1 MENIINDL
9 SQILF
14 YAMTD
19 VQSLIKD
26 YGEPYSRMLGINLR
40 KGDPEY
46 VKWLLASILYAK
58 PIREESATKTYR
70 EFESAGLTSAKS
82 ISEAE
87 WDRLVRLLDK
97 GGYTRYDF
105 STADRLLDVFDRL
118 QRDYGGSLQRLYN
131 SSSDGKDL
139 KRRIMGLGKGIG
151 PITVSI
157 FLRDMQSVWPKAK
170 PEPTKRIKKG
180 MLAFGIRDLDKY
192 ASKNMLDPVELAT
205 ALHRYSRSLKKGTN
219 S

>member
-1 MENIINDL
+1 MDIHKL
-9 SQILF
+9 
-14 YAMTD
+14 
-19 VQSLIKD
+19 VKD
-26 YGEPYSRMLGINLR
+26 YGEPYSRMLGIDLR
-40 KGDPEY
+40 KGDSEY

-82 ISEAE
+82 ISEAG
-87 WDRLVRLLDK
+87 WDSLVGLLDK

-105 STADRLLDVFDRL
+105 STADRLLDVFGRL
-118 QRDYGGSLQRLYN
+118 QRDYGGSLQRLYS
-131 SSSDGKDL
+131 SSSDGTDL

-157 FLRDMQSVWPKAK
+157 FLRDMQNVWPKAN
-170 PEPTKRIKKG
+170 PEHTKRIKTG

-192 ASKNMLDPVELAT
+192 ARENKLDPIELAT
-205 ALHRYSRSLKKGTN
+205 ALHRYSRSFKKDT
-219 S
+219 SSKASQI